1 MGSVTIQPAVRQETG
16 KIAAGVGVL
25 SVLTAAVYLIL
36 GRFNYTVL
44 LGLLLGMA
52 FAIGNFFLMALTVQ
66 HAAEKMNGVEVP
78 AEPET
83 EDGEEPPQQEL
94 SPQAKQAK
102 KRMQLSY
109 MGRMAMLVVVAV
121 VAIKLPCFDAVPALI
136 VQLFP
141 RITVFIEG
149 LMMKKEQNAQ

>member
-1 MGSVTIQPAVRQETG
+1 MTIQPAVRQETG
-16 KIAAGVGVL
+16 KIAIGVGVL
-25 SVLTAAVYLIL
+25 SVLTAGVYLIL

-52 FAIGNFFLMALTVQ
+52 FAVGNFFLMALTVQ
-66 HAAEKMNGVEVP
+66 HAAEKMNDAEVP
-78 AEPET
+78 PEPET
-83 EDGEEPPQQEL
+83 EDGEEPPKQEL
-94 SPQAKQAK
+94 SPQARQAK

-109 MGRMAMLVVVAV
+109 MGRMAMLVVMAV
-121 VAIKLPCFDAVPALI
+121 VAIKLPCFYAVPALI

-149 LMMKKEQNAQ
+149 LRMKKEQNAQ

>member
-66 HAAEKMNGVEVP
+66 HAAERYSSQRK
-78 AEPET
+78 A
-83 EDGEEPPQQEL
+83 L
-94 SPQAKQAK
+94 RS
-102 KRMQLSY
+102 L
-109 MGRMAMLVVVAV
+109 LAV
-121 VAIKLPCFDAVPALI
+121 FY
-136 VQLFP
+136 
-141 RITVFIEG
+141 
-149 LMMKKEQNAQ
+149 

>member
-16 KIAAGVGVL
+16 KIAIGVGVL
-25 SVLTAAVYLIL
+25 SVLTAGVYLIL

-44 LGLLLGMA
+44 LGLLLGA
-52 FAIGNFFLMALTVQ
+52 VFAIGNFFLMALTVQ
-66 HAAEKMNGVEVP
+66 HAAEKMNGVQLP
-78 AEPET
+78 PEPET

-109 MGRMAMLVVVAV
+109 TGRMLLLVVMA
-121 VAIKLPCFDAVPALI
+121 AIAFKLPCFDPVPALI

-141 RITVFIEG
+141 RITVSIEG

>member
-1 MGSVTIQPAVRQETG
+1 MDPAVRKETG
-16 KIAAGVGVL
+16 YIAVWVVL
-25 SVLTAAVYLIL
+25 LSLIMEAVFLLIHWDVSVLYGNLGGAAIAV
-36 GRFNYTVL
+36 
-44 LGLLLGMA
+44 
-52 FAIGNFFLMALTVQ
+52 GNFFLMALTVQ
-66 HAAEKMNGVEVP
+66 HAAEKMNGVQLP
-78 AEPET
+78 PEPET

-109 MGRMAMLVVVAV
+109 TGRMLLLVVMA
-121 VAIKLPCFDAVPALI
+121 AIAFKLPCFDPVPALI

-141 RITVFIEG
+141 RITVSIEG

>member
-78 AEPET
+78 AEPEN

-109 MGRMAMLVVVAV
+109 MGRMAMLVVMAV

>member
-66 HAAEKMNGVEVP
+66 HAAEKMNGAEVP

-102 KRMQLSY
+102 NRAFAERLFAEGGPAVDQVTKLFGTETARRLILRY
-109 MGRMAMLVVVAV
+109 MYGVRS
-121 VAIKLPCFDAVPALI
+121 
-136 VQLFP
+136 
-141 RITVFIEG
+141 
-149 LMMKKEQNAQ
+149 